1 MKSMVIDY
9 TNGVTKQ
16 NMVHYI
22 SLKDTKGYTYVTS
35 VCRSEEVTNSLIS
48 LQTLCK
54 YYEEIL

>member
-22 SLKDTKGYTYVTS
+22 SLKDI
-35 VCRSEEVTNSLIS
+35 RDIHM
-48 LQTLCK
+48 
-54 YYEEIL
+54 